1 MPEAEVGD
9 LRALVLVLDQ
19 DPDRV
24 RVLQHVAAVARR
36 AVRVDRR
43 PDRADPPQ
51 RVVEQGPLEV
61 RLREDPEGVALA
73 DSECEQPVGD
83 LLDCHGRLVPRDL
96 LPAGLALDQVRGV
109 LASPRGR
116 VAPQAPDRPHE
127 LSLRWEGKRGVT
139 AKLPGPTRLIHSGPM
154 RTTWNGSLSFGLVTI
169 PVGLAPATAPKA
181 RASDVTFRTLHRE
194 CGTPIKQKRW
204 CPVHEREV
212 SNDEL
217 VKGWEVSKG
226 QFVIVED
233 ADLEAIEQ
241 RDTSRAIEISR
252 FVPLA
257 EVDPLFFDR
266 TYFLAPSSAEAQR
279 KPYVLLLN
287 AMKETGM
294 AAIGRMVIRGNENF
308 VLIRPKDDA
317 LVLETLFLAEDVR
330 SQAEIDEAVE
340 GIGVSEPEL
349 DLARQLIDSLVGEWE
364 PDDLHSEYR
373 ENLREM
379 LEAKLAGEEIAMPE
393 PVADAPV
400 VDLMEALKKSV
411 AASKKRDGAKPAAER
426 KKAAPRK
433 RAAAK

>member
-1 MPEAEVGD
+1 
-9 LRALVLVLDQ
+9 
-19 DPDRV
+19 
-24 RVLQHVAAVARR
+24 
-36 AVRVDRR
+36 
-43 PDRADPPQ
+43 
-51 RVVEQGPLEV
+51 
-61 RLREDPEGVALA
+61 
-73 DSECEQPVGD
+73 
-83 LLDCHGRLVPRDL
+83 
-96 LPAGLALDQVRGV
+96 
-109 LASPRGR
+109 
-116 VAPQAPDRPHE
+116 
-127 LSLRWEGKRGVT
+127 
-139 AKLPGPTRLIHSGPM
+139 M

-212 SNDEL
+212 TNDEL

-233 ADLEAIEQ
+233 SDLEAIEQ

-257 EVDPLFFDR
+257 EVDPMFFDR

-279 KPYVLLLN
+279 RPYVLLLN

-308 VLIRPKDDA
+308 VLIRPKGEA

-330 SQAEIDEAVE
+330 SQAEIDEAVDA
-340 GIGVSEPEL
+340 VDVKEPEL
-349 DLARQLIDSLVGEWE
+349 ELARQLIDSLVGDWE
-364 PDDLHSEYR
+364 PEALQSEYR
-373 ENLREM
+373 QDLRKL
-379 LEAKLAGEEIAMPE
+379 LEAKLAGEEIAKPE

-411 AASKKRDGAKPAAER
+411 AASKKRDGAKPAAR
-426 KKAAPRK
+426 KKTAPRR

>member
-1 MPEAEVGD
+1 
-9 LRALVLVLDQ
+9 
-19 DPDRV
+19 
-24 RVLQHVAAVARR
+24 
-36 AVRVDRR
+36 
-43 PDRADPPQ
+43 
-51 RVVEQGPLEV
+51 
-61 RLREDPEGVALA
+61 
-73 DSECEQPVGD
+73 
-83 LLDCHGRLVPRDL
+83 
-96 LPAGLALDQVRGV
+96 
-109 LASPRGR
+109 
-116 VAPQAPDRPHE
+116 
-127 LSLRWEGKRGVT
+127 
-139 AKLPGPTRLIHSGPM
+139 M

-204 CPVHEREV
+204 CPLHDREV
-212 SNDEL
+212 SADEL

-257 EVDPLFFDR
+257 DVDPLFFDR

-279 KPYVLLLN
+279 RPYVLLLD
-287 AMKETGM
+287 AMKESGM

-308 VLIRPKDDA
+308 VLIRPKGEA

-340 GIGVSEPEL
+340 AVDVKEPEL
-349 DLARQLIDSLVGEWE
+349 ELARQLIDSLIGDWE
-364 PDDLHSEYR
+364 PESLHSEYR
-373 ENLREM
+373 QDLRKL
-379 LEAKLAGEEIAMPE
+379 LEAKLAGEEIATPE

-400 VDLMEALKKSV
+400 IDLMEALKKSV
-411 AASKKRDGAKPAAER
+411 AASKRDGDKPATAR
-426 KKAAPRK
+426 KKTSSRK

>member
-1 MPEAEVGD
+1 
-9 LRALVLVLDQ
+9 
-19 DPDRV
+19 
-24 RVLQHVAAVARR
+24 
-36 AVRVDRR
+36 
-43 PDRADPPQ
+43 
-51 RVVEQGPLEV
+51 
-61 RLREDPEGVALA
+61 
-73 DSECEQPVGD
+73 
-83 LLDCHGRLVPRDL
+83 
-96 LPAGLALDQVRGV
+96 
-109 LASPRGR
+109 
-116 VAPQAPDRPHE
+116 
-127 LSLRWEGKRGVT
+127 
-139 AKLPGPTRLIHSGPM
+139 M

-212 SNDEL
+212 TNDEL

-257 EVDPLFFDR
+257 EVDPMFFDR

-279 KPYVLLLN
+279 RPYVLLLN

-308 VLIRPKDDA
+308 VLIRPKGEA

-340 GIGVSEPEL
+340 AVDVKEPEL
-349 DLARQLIDSLVGEWE
+349 ELARQLIDSLVGEWE
-364 PDDLHSEYR
+364 PDSLHSEYR
-373 ENLREM
+373 QNLRQL
-379 LEAKLAGEEIAMPE
+379 LEAKLAGEEIAVPE

-400 VDLMEALKKSV
+400 IDLMEALKKSV
-411 AASKKRDGAKPAAER
+411 AASKTSDDAKPAAR
-426 KKAAPRK
+426 KKAAPKK